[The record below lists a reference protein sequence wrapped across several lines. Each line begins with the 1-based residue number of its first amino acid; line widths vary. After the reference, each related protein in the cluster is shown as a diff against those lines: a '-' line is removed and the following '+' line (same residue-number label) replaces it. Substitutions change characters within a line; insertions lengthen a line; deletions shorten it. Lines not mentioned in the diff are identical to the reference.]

1 MTQPMTQAEKQ
12 QAYDAWYIAEV
23 EKGIAAVEAGQV
35 LSDEQAKHQKRG
47 QTTVFRG
54 WKAQLESAS
63 PAKTGA
69 GIRLTS
75 SRCQSLVRANS

>member
-54 WKAQLESAS
+54 WKA
-63 PAKTGA
+63 
-69 GIRLTS
+69 
-75 SRCQSLVRANS
+75 